1 MCNRHFAEL
10 FEFIISD
17 LVKNHREKNNK
28 VDINSSIFHV
38 TGKNN
43 LQFQHTG
50 SLLVF
55 KADCVL

>member
-1 MCNRHFAEL
+1 MQQTFCRVIRVYHL
-10 FEFIISD
+10 SD
-17 LVKNHREKNNK
+17 LVKNHREKNTK

-38 TGKNN
+38 TGKHN